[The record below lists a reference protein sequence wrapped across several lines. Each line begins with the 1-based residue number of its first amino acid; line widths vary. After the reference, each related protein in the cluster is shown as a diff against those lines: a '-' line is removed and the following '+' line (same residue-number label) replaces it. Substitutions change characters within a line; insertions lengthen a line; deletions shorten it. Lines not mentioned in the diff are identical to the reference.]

1 MDKIQITNS
10 YCHVSSDG
18 EMRGCI
24 EGVFK
29 ENKRVNF
36 FVDFDDDY
44 LEYSYEKT
52 RLFYIQ
58 IYEVDILAWI
68 WSELNNIDYPVEKE
82 FEGLL
87 ADLLADLEIS
97 WPMLFKVEIRKLA
110 NQCYTIDTKEESKP
124 DDSVLR
130 KIASN

>member
-1 MDKIQITNS
+1 
-10 YCHVSSDG
+10 
-18 EMRGCI
+18 MRGCI

-87 ADLLADLEIS
+87 ADLLADL
-97 WPMLFKVEIRKLA
+97 
-110 NQCYTIDTKEESKP
+110 
-124 DDSVLR
+124 
-130 KIASN
+130 